1 LSSPT
6 DTQRASSAGAPA
18 APALAK
24 SLGIGACTAIV
35 VGNMVGSGFYL
46 SPSAMAPY
54 GVLAILSWVVMGAGA
69 VCLGL
74 TFARLARISPATG
87 GPYAY
92 SRIGYGDFVGFLV
105 AWGYWI
111 SIWASLPAIAVA
123 FTGSLF
129 KIVPAFQG
137 NRPMAVLI
145 TIGVMWLVVLTNLRG
160 VKAAGVVAEVTTY
173 SKLVPFAAISL
184 VGLFFIKLGNL
195 SEFNPSGHSLLSS
208 AATLAPL
215 TMFAYLGLESATVP
229 AGDVKDPARTIPRS
243 TILGVS
249 TAALLYVLGTT
260 VVLGVVPREELVKSA
275 APFADAA
282 RIMWGGWAA
291 GIVGVAVMI
300 SSLGALN
307 GWTLLMGQVPM
318 AAAQDRLFPTL
329 FGRVSSR
336 GVPAFSIIFSAILA
350 TALILVQAAGSAG
363 FAAFYSLV
371 VNLATMTA
379 VVPYAFCAL
388 AVGLVAARAVGN
400 GTVPRVSAV
409 ECIAFV
415 FSLFTLYGCGAE
427 AVLYGFLLL
436 MLGIPVYVW
445 QVRRQSAAQRKSGVS
460 DAGGGLAARLPEP
473 SARRESG
480 TSVVKELGA
489 SAN

>member
-1 LSSPT
+1 MPDATLQ
-6 DTQRASSAGAPA
+6 TQRLPPGYITGTPA
-18 APALAK
+18 TGPSVK
-24 SLGIGACTAIV
+24 TLGVAACTAIV

-46 SPSAMAPY
+46 SPSALAPY
-54 GVLAILSWVVMGAGA
+54 GILAILSWVVMGAGA
-69 VCLGL
+69 ICLGL
-74 TFARLARISPATG
+74 TFARLSRLSPATG

-92 SRIGYGDFVGFLV
+92 SRMGFGDFAGFLV

-129 KIVPAFQG
+129 KIVPSLQG
-137 NRPMAVLI
+137 NRPMAVII
-145 TIGVMWLVVLTNLRG
+145 TIGVMWLVVFTNLRG
-160 VKAAGVVAEVTTY
+160 VKEAGMVAEITTY
-173 SKLVPFAAISL
+173 SKLVPFAAISIF
-184 VGLFFIKLGNL
+184 GLLYIRPENL
-195 SEFNPSGHSLLSS
+195 SQFNPSGQSLLTS

-249 TAALLYVLGTT
+249 IAALLYVLGTT
-260 VVLGVVPREELVKSA
+260 AVLGVVPRDELVKSA

-318 AAAQDRLFPTL
+318 AAAHDRLFPAL

-336 GVPAFSIIFSAILA
+336 GVPAIGIIFSAALA
-350 TALILVQAAGSAG
+350 TALILVQAAGSSG

-388 AVGLVAARAVGN
+388 SVGLVAARAAG
-400 GTVPRVSAV
+400 GGPVPRVSAV
-409 ECIAFV
+409 EWVAFV
-415 FSLFTLYGCGAE
+415 FSIFTLYGCGPE
-427 AVLYGFLLL
+427 PVLYGFVLL
-436 MLGIPVYVW
+436 MMGIPVYVW
-445 QVRRQSAAQRKSGVS
+445 QVRQQSVAPQ
-460 DAGGGLAARLPEP
+460 P
-473 SARRESG
+473 
-480 TSVVKELGA
+480 
-489 SAN
+489 